1 MLRIFFISGRH
12 DSISEKKRRFEKVGA
27 KEEISSS
34 RIVSLHT
41 IFSFIKETVL
51 ILLVFTVLAAV
62 SSQDYS
68 QLFAGFG
75 PYIRQAVAMRDPRSN
90 RGPVLF
96 PPGPPPNNE
105 DSSGVIVGA
114 SGYGFVPPNQAFY
127 RFFYY

>member
-1 MLRIFFISGRH
+1 MRI
-12 DSISEKKRRFEKVGA
+12 
-27 KEEISSS
+27 
-34 RIVSLHT
+34 T
-41 IFSFIKETVL
+41 IL

-105 DSSGVIVGA
+105 DTSGVIVGA
-114 SGYGFVPPNQAFY
+114 SGYGFVPPNQGSFSISEIVERVDRRAFH
-127 RFFYY
+127 